1 MQLWAS
7 FYKELLILTRDRSGL
22 AILFIMPA
30 LLIVIMA
37 VVQDGP
43 FRDYQESNIPV
54 LFVDNDNGVLAQTI
68 ERGLRDSKIFSVQ
81 SIEDFKSA
89 EEAVANGEYKIAISI
104 GEGSSAALKTGVE
117 IRVDQTLAE
126 LGLIPESDEKATGP
140 VRIQLIIDPAVKKSF
155 KDALLGLLYHFTAQV
170 ESQTIMETFAEELS
184 QGSDR
189 QNKTAFDDE
198 QLIVIEEVYA
208 SKSDIKDMVYAN
220 SVQHNVPAWTL
231 FAMFFIV
238 IPLAG
243 NMLNERVQ
251 GTDQRLLIMPIGPSV
266 IFGGKLLLFIGV
278 CLMQMVLMFTV
289 GIYIL
294 PLLGLPVL
302 SLGNDI
308 LALFLVGLFAA
319 LAATSFGLLIG
330 SVFETYQQATS
341 FGAISV
347 IILASIGGIWIP
359 VYVMP
364 ETMQQISALS
374 PLNWG
379 LNAFYDLFLR
389 GGTLVSV
396 IPEIIRL
403 IIFSIVACA
412 GAIVI
417 SNYKRTL
424 V

>member
-1 MQLWAS
+1 M
-7 FYKELLILTRDRSGL
+7 

-37 VVQDGP
+37 LIQDAP
-43 FRDYQESNIPV
+43 FKDYQESNIPV
-54 LFVDNDNGVLAQTI
+54 LFVDDDHGVLA
-68 ERGLRDSKIFSVQ
+68 L
-81 SIEDFKSA
+81 SIESGLKASKVFAIQAAADFETA
-89 EEAVANGEYKIAISI
+89 EKAVASGEYKIAIAIS
-104 GEGSSAALKTGVE
+104 EGASAALKRGVQ

-126 LGLIPESDEKATGP
+126 LGLIPESKDKAPGP
-140 VRIQLIIDPAVKKSF
+140 AQIQLIIDPAVKKSF
-155 KDALLGLLYHFTAQV
+155 KDALLGLLYQFTAQV
-170 ESQTIMETFAEELS
+170 ESQTIMQTFSEELAT
-184 QGSDR
+184 GSEKR
-189 QNKTAFDDE
+189 EKNAFDDG
-198 QLIVIEEVYA
+198 QLVEIVQVIA
-208 SKSDIKDMVYAN
+208 SNAKREDMPYSN
-220 SVQHNVPAWTL
+220 SVQPNVPAWTL

-251 GTDQRLLIMPIGPSV
+251 GTDQRLLIMPIGAGV
-266 IFGGKLLLFIGV
+266 IFGGKLLLYILV
-278 CLMQMVLMFTV
+278 CLIQMVMMFAV
-289 GIYIL
+289 GIYVL
-294 PLLGLPVL
+294 PTLGLPVL
-302 SLGNDI
+302 SMGND
-308 LALFLVGLFAA
+308 LVALFLVGLFAA
-319 LAATSFGLLIG
+319 LAATCFGLLIG

-364 ETMQQISALS
+364 ETMQQISSLS

-403 IIFSIVACA
+403 VIFSLVTGG
-412 GAIVI
+412 GAIVL